1 VSIFGE
7 LLFTPQC
14 ISCARLGKTLCL
26 ACLGSL
32 KPFSTQR
39 FSGISQTYCAGEY
52 SGWLRETLITYKN
65 GNASVAPALA
75 QILLRT
81 LETWLVNVPLQ
92 VIPIPSSRAKNHLRG
107 YDSISRLCAE
117 MLQQKKD
124 LQVAQGALYLGREV
138 RDQVGLDA
146 RQRQANL
153 AGAFTARQRLSGTV
167 VIVDDVTTT
176 GATLTNAA
184 KALRIAGAQSIFAIA
199 LCGSPDNR

>member
-1 VSIFGE
+1 
-7 LLFTPQC
+7 
-14 ISCARLGKTLCL
+14 
-26 ACLGSL
+26 
-32 KPFSTQR
+32 
-39 FSGISQTYCAGEY
+39 
-52 SGWLRETLITYKN
+52 
-65 GNASVAPALA
+65 VAPALA
-75 QILLRT
+75 QILLQT
-81 LETWLVNVPLQ
+81 LETWLVNVSLQ
-92 VIPIPSSRAKNHLRG
+92 IIPIPSSRAKNHLRG
-107 YDSISRLCAE
+107 HGSISRLCAE

-184 KALRIAGAQSIFAIA
+184 KALRIAGAQSIFAIT

>member
-1 VSIFGE
+1 
-7 LLFTPQC
+7 
-14 ISCARLGKTLCL
+14 
-26 ACLGSL
+26 
-32 KPFSTQR
+32 
-39 FSGISQTYCAGEY
+39 
-52 SGWLRETLITYKN
+52 
-65 GNASVAPALA
+65 
-75 QILLRT
+75 
-81 LETWLVNVPLQ
+81 
-92 VIPIPSSRAKNHLRG
+92 
-107 YDSISRLCAE
+107 

-146 RQRQANL
+146 RQRQTNL